1 LIPLV
6 AITGNPRQSE
16 NERKRMN
23 SYLEPNISADDVN
36 GLPGEVRYVLLP
48 VAGFIDL
55 LLVEAGDVA
64 NGRILI

>member
-1 LIPLV
+1 
-6 AITGNPRQSE
+6 
-16 NERKRMN
+16 MN